1 MAKYGHFPTTDDA
14 AAAALHA
21 GCDVSMGSA
30 FLGEPLDKNRSR
42 AHGNANRDGLEA
54 MVGNGTIRIGLVQR
68 AAVRVLTNRI
78 LLGELIDATEQNPWR
93 NLTLESELP
102 KNRALARRAA
112 RESVVLLRNRNGTL
126 PMQATQLRSVAVV
139 GPSADSASAYLGD
152 YAPQPS
158 YYTTAFSGAKEA
170 LPHATYLGTAAG
182 CFDIFCGVCSTS
194 GPVAP
199 PECVNETDFG
209 PAIAAA
215 SKAKDLVV
223 FVGGLNGTFN
233 YAEGEGTKHDRASV
247 LLLGKQ
253 EQLMMATYDA
263 AKKNGAKFVVVLLGS
278 AVAATWAEA
287 HADALISA
295 GYGGQEAGN
304 AIWDVITGEYNP
316 SGRLANTW
324 PANDAQLPPI
334 GDYTMRPTPSSPGR
348 TYQYLDEHRAPPL
361 FRFAEGLSY
370 GESTFSNL
378 QLLSGESVDVC
389 AVIRLSVDVTHQ
401 GPAGDVV
408 LHAFLR
414 FENATVPVPKVALV
428 DFAKAYNMT
437 DGETRTITM
446 ELDPER
452 RAVITK

>member
-1 MAKYGHFPTTDDA
+1 
-14 AAAALHA
+14 
-21 GCDVSMGSA
+21 
-30 FLGEPLDKNRSR
+30 
-42 AHGNANRDGLEA
+42 
-54 MVGNGTIRIGLVQR
+54 
-68 AAVRVLTNRI
+68 
-78 LLGELIDATEQNPWR
+78 
-93 NLTLESELP
+93 
-102 KNRALARRAA
+102 
-112 RESVVLLRNRNGTL
+112 
-126 PMQATQLRSVAVV
+126 
-139 GPSADSASAYLGD
+139 
-152 YAPQPS
+152 
-158 YYTTAFSGAKEA
+158 
-170 LPHATYLGTAAG
+170 
-182 CFDIFCGVCSTS
+182 
-194 GPVAP
+194 
-199 PECVNETDFG
+199 
-209 PAIAAA
+209 
-215 SKAKDLVV
+215 
-223 FVGGLNGTFN
+223 
-233 YAEGEGTKHDRASV
+233 
-247 LLLGKQ
+247 
-253 EQLMMATYDA
+253 MMATYDA